1 MDNVNNF
8 THKLNTIS
16 AKNFSSIGNIN
27 FYVGNYSAK
36 VKEVLTRLIPFGKAV
51 LFCTQNKFV
60 NLGAILIEN
69 LKNENIKI
77 IPFIEDSAPEYN
89 KFVSSLPED
98 ARAIITIGKDYS
110 NLANKIATEK
120 NLFSVSIVDSFDYSS
135 ILDYSVVEEVNGKR
149 ENFIFD
155 ADRHVIFDLEKIF
168 LDQDNLSIEYAF
180 IMSKLIALIDYR
192 IYGLIVNL
200 PTNKSAYELVKNAV
214 EETYSIF
221 SHTREEYLEIILKN
235 GVLIRLA
242 NIISKG
248 KLLSNS
254 SVDRVVSIVGD
265 DSIAISTA
273 QRIIQLY
280 TLCFSSKFDG
290 VDIPDYL
297 ERVDRVLEYECA
309 KEWQIS
315 GWIIEQSRL
324 FEKRKEVIRIIKDSL
339 KREIF
344 GYNKVFSKVE
354 KTYIAL
360 GGKLKEYNDKVIK
373 MSGDFFETFN
383 GITLSRECGIT
394 EIL

>member
-1 MDNVNNF
+1 MDNLNNF
-8 THKLNTIS
+8 THRLNSIS

-51 LFCTQNKFV
+51 LFCTQNKF
-60 NLGAILIEN
+60 NLLGASLVEN
-69 LKNENIKI
+69 LKKEGIKV
-77 IPFIEDSAPEYN
+77 IPFIENFAPEYS
-89 KFVSSLPED
+89 KISGSLPED
-98 ARAIITIGKDYS
+98 VRAIITIGKDYS

-168 LDQDNLSIEYAF
+168 LDEKNLSTEYAF

-235 GVLIRLA
+235 GILIRLA

-254 SVDRVVSIVGD
+254 AVDRVVGIVGE
-265 DSIAISTA
+265 DSAFISTA
-273 QRIIQLY
+273 QRIIQIY

-297 ERVDRVLEYECA
+297 ERVEKVLEYECA

-324 FEKRKEVIRIIKDSL
+324 FEKRKEVIRVIKDSL
-339 KREIF
+339 KKEVF

-354 KTYIAL
+354 KTYLAL
-360 GGKLKEYNDKVIK
+360 GGELKEYNDKAIK